1 MRCLLEAVVEA
12 RLYQLGLCIIC
23 RGGIFSIFG
32 HTNELE
38 ITHLSEENY
47 PHSRFF
53 IVFSRWVYM
62 GRMTIQ

>member
-53 IVFSRWVYM
+53 HRF
-62 GRMTIQ
+62 